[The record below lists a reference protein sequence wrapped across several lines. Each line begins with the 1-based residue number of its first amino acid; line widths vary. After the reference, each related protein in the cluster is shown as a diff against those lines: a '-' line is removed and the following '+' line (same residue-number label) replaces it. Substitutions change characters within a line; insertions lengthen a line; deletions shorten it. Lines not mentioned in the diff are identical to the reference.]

1 MAAELTVQ
9 QIIDAALASAQ
20 QAQDAADSYSNDAV
34 NAARTNVV
42 SPGISSI
49 GEVVLPDLEEPSEDL
64 AAIFEGESGA
74 KADEIKTMVGNE
86 LQSFLNKYFPCGWI
100 SKLQNICNWIDDAI
114 QNGGTGLPTA
124 VEQAI
129 WDRAREREGRLNE
142 RSNEEAANVP
152 ASLGWPVPSA
162 AVVNRQMRA
171 AQDNINRDSS
181 LSRDVMIEQARLE
194 QANIHFA
201 ISSGIQLHSMLMSSA
216 INFVNAKLRA
226 EALGQ
231 QYGQVLYT
239 AAQNFYSQMVQFY
252 QAQLRGEQ
260 LAMRQDIAT
269 VDAELSELRIA
280 VEDISRRARNHADAA
295 MAGARVMGDIAAS
308 ARSTTNTMAS
318 ISNETTSEE

>member
-1 MAAELTVQ
+1 MAAETTIQ
-9 QIIDAALASAQ
+9 QIIDSAIQSAQ
-20 QAQDAADSYSNDAV
+20 QAQDAADRYSDDAV
-34 NAARTNVV
+34 NAAKTRVTGA
-42 SPGISSI
+42 SISSI
-49 GEVVLPDLEEPSEDL
+49 GEVSIPTLTEPTDDLSD
-64 AAIFEGESGA
+64 IFEGQSGS
-74 KADEIKTMVGNE
+74 KASEIKTMVENE
-86 LQSFLNKYFPCGWI
+86 LADFLNKYFPCGWI
-100 SKLQNICNWIDDAI
+100 SKLQNICEWIDDAI

-231 QYGQVLYT
+231 QYGQVLST
-239 AAQNFYSQMVQFY
+239 AAQNFYSQMVQYY

-260 LAMRQDIAT
+260 LELRQDIAT
-269 VDAELSELRIA
+269 VDAELSETRIA
-280 VEDISRRARNHADAA
+280 VEEISRRARNQADAA
-295 MAGARVMGDIAAS
+295 MSAARVMGDIAAS